1 MKEQIILYNG
11 PNSPFGRK
19 TKITSLVQE
28 ISLEEKIINVYESD
42 FLDKHNPLRKIPT
55 LVINDLTIID
65 SDNICL
71 HLDSISKKET
81 KESSY
86 LAIINDLS
94 EDIGISTEETKSLV
108 DVALSSTDPRNV
120 NYEQLKQEITTF
132 LFINIFF
139 LICKL

>member
-1 MKEQIILYNG
+1 MK
-11 PNSPFGRK
+11 
-19 TKITSLVQE
+19 
-28 ISLEEKIINVYESD
+28 
-42 FLDKHNPLRKIPT
+42 
-55 LVINDLTIID
+55 
-65 SDNICL
+65 
-71 HLDSISKKET
+71 KKET

-86 LAIINDLS
+86 LTIIRDLS

-108 DVALSSTDPRNV
+108 DVAISSADPRDI

>member
-1 MKEQIILYNG
+1 MK
-11 PNSPFGRK
+11 
-19 TKITSLVQE
+19 
-28 ISLEEKIINVYESD
+28 
-42 FLDKHNPLRKIPT
+42 
-55 LVINDLTIID
+55 
-65 SDNICL
+65 
-71 HLDSISKKET
+71 KKET

-108 DVALSSTDPRNV
+108 DVALLSADPRNV

>member
-1 MKEQIILYNG
+1 MK
-11 PNSPFGRK
+11 
-19 TKITSLVQE
+19 
-28 ISLEEKIINVYESD
+28 
-42 FLDKHNPLRKIPT
+42 
-55 LVINDLTIID
+55 
-65 SDNICL
+65 
-71 HLDSISKKET
+71 KKET

-108 DVALSSTDPRNV
+108 DVALSYADPRDV

-132 LFINIFF
+132 LVINIFF